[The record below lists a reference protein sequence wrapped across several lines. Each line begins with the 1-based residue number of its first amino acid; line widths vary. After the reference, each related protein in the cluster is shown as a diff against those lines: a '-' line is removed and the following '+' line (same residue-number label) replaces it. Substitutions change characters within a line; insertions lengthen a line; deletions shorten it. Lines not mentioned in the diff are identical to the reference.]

1 MKQIN
6 PEDTILSQTKL
17 ELECWS
23 KGDTE
28 GYGKFASDD
37 ITYFHNAPANARI
50 DGIKAFR
57 KFMTALMGQIPPH
70 RHKIVNPKLQMYGD
84 VAIYS
89 LEYHALLPDDE
100 PLALARGTCVYHH
113 SEENWK
119 MVHNH
124 WSMLEED

>member
-1 MKQIN
+1 MKHIN
-6 PEDTILSQTKL
+6 PEDTILSQTQH

-37 ITYFHNAPANARI
+37 ITYFHNVPAKARI
-50 DGIKAFR
+50 DGIQAFR
-57 KFMTALMGQIPPH
+57 KFMTALKGQIPPH
-70 RHKIVNPKLQMYGD
+70 RYKIVNPKLQMYGD

-89 LEYHALLPDDE
+89 LEYHALLPDGK
-100 PLALARGTCVYHH
+100 PLALGRGTCVYHH
-113 SEENWK
+113 SGENWK

-124 WSMLEED
+124 WSMLEEA